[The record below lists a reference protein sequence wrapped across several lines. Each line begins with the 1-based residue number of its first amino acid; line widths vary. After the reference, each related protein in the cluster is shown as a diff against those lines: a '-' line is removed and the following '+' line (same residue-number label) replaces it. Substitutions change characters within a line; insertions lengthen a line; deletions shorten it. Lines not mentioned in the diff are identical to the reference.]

1 MENAIIAIDP
11 IAVVNASETSV
22 KAVLTFCRRDK
33 LPICESMQGL
43 IEIISDIKT
52 EMGIK

>member
-22 KAVLTFCRRDK
+22 KTVLTVCRIK
-33 LPICESMQGL
+33 HLPICESMQEL
-43 IEIISDIKT
+43 IQIISNIKT
-52 EMGIK
+52 ELGI